1 MTCLLV
7 MVQSKLTLME
17 FFLFD
22 VILNRDVKPADTDVV
37 ADPDKIEK
45 ALAYNDNDIDQ
56 RSDCKY
62 RSAIAFLPGA
72 EAFCCARERR
82 KSNCVDT
89 SLNSLVPLNMS
100 WLRITEADNNSL
112 KFGEDGHVWYF
123 CWQLPVLDWRV
134 TAGRGG
140 NHNKC
145 SIYRAVQCADH
156 DGPRMPPI

>member
-62 RSAIAFLPGA
+62 RSAIAFLP
-72 EAFCCARERR
+72 EAGVFYWARQKAKEQ
-82 KSNCVDT
+82 
-89 SLNSLVPLNMS
+89 
-100 WLRITEADNNSL
+100 LRGHITELTSTSQHELVANN
-112 KFGEDGHVWYF
+112 
-123 CWQLPVLDWRV
+123 
-134 TAGRGG
+134 RG
-140 NHNKC
+140 
-145 SIYRAVQCADH
+145 
-156 DGPRMPPI
+156 